1 MMKPI
6 TESHLRSLGFQ
17 KDIVPTEDSGYEKDF
32 FYYAMDIDNLTL
44 ITEADDEVVDNQW
57 SVHLMESG
65 LQKIYDLDD
74 LVRLIHLLKKY
85 QTTQ

>member
-1 MMKPI
+1 MKTI

-32 FYYAMDIDNLTL
+32 FYYSMDIDNLTL